1 MKLAITVL
9 MIGFVAF
16 GLGAIMLFLEARSST
31 AVLRDGIGLVTL
43 VNAEWVALLLLA
55 AVSGST
61 ALILAYL
68 SRAVDVLASY
78 SERPDSAVDDQT

>member
-9 MIGFVAF
+9 MTGFVAF
-16 GLGAIMLFLEARSST
+16 GLGAIMLFLEARSNT

-68 SRAVDVLASY
+68 SRAVDVLASC
-78 SERPDSAVDDQT
+78 SERPDSAVDQT

>member
-9 MIGFVAF
+9 MTGFVVF
-16 GLGAIMLFLEARSST
+16 GLGAIMLFLEARSNT
-31 AVLRDGIGLVTL
+31 AVLRGGIGLVTL

-68 SRAVDVLASY
+68 SKAVDVLALRG
-78 SERPDSAVDDQT
+78 ERPDSAVDQA